1 MRRDISK
8 ISVFPVHK
16 RSWHCGKRG
25 LIVHIVPV
33 QIEACKSDFFC
44 CEKCNYRIG
53 CDSREV
59 EMFFLFGQRW
69 VSRGTLRF
77 FPIP

>member
-1 MRRDISK
+1 MRRDLSK
-8 ISVFPVHK
+8 ISVLPVHK

-44 CEKCNYRIG
+44 CEKCNYDVVLNSVRVFRAG
-53 CDSREV
+53 
-59 EMFFLFGQRW
+59 FGFLC
-69 VSRGTLRF
+69 
-77 FPIP
+77 

>member
-1 MRRDISK
+1 MRRDLSK

-33 QIEACKSDFFC
+33 QIEACKSDFGLV
-44 CEKCNYRIG
+44 RR
-53 CDSREV
+53 SV
-59 EMFFLFGQRW
+59 EIRRSSGMFFM
-69 VSRGTLRF
+69 
-77 FPIP
+77 